1 MEMYIR
7 ASQVA
12 DYSSD
17 FNFFFHEGKWT
28 KNKVKYSIHT
38 VIQEET
44 EKLPGYDSKAIFSKK
59 RSPINISPIDE
70 EQGDMAV
77 WKSHT
82 DVPEIIIFN

>member
-1 MEMYIR
+1 
-7 ASQVA
+7 
-12 DYSSD
+12 
-17 FNFFFHEGKWT
+17 
-28 KNKVKYSIHT
+28 

-77 WKSHT
+77 
-82 DVPEIIIFN
+82 